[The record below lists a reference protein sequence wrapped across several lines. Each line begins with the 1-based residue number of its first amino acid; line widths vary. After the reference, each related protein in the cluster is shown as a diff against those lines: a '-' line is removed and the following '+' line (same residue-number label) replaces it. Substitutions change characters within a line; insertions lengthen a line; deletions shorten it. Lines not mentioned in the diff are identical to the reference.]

1 MSIRWKLMLGFV
13 CVTMLTVLMGWQAS
27 RSLSEVGALA
37 LATYDEPLMAI
48 SYARAAENDFARID
62 AALGRLEG
70 QFAAAADAA
79 VDDSA
84 QDTGQP
90 EAATLSERQRLLMVA
105 RGNPGAAAPSE
116 RQRLLTVARGE
127 SGAVAAAPEAEPVA
141 EPVAEPA
148 PAEDA
153 APDRS
158 AELLA
163 AITERLDSFDE
174 NLSVAAERASND
186 ETRALVAE
194 TQAAAAA
201 WRVAMDGLADGST
214 TLADLESG
222 AADILEMLG
231 GLVESTAATG
241 FDFRMRAEE
250 VTEQQRKFIMTV
262 LGASVAAGVLIALLL
277 AAAITRPLS
286 RAVRTAE
293 AIAAGKFDNE
303 IVAKGRDETG
313 KLLRALHSMQA
324 AILARMESEHE
335 LQRKDAERQAGQKQA
350 LEQELSRLVRM
361 LEQDLDQAVGAVDQ
375 ESAAVRRLV
384 SEMSASAAQ
393 LQHEAGDVS
402 SASELTNAKVGDV
415 ASVTGALTNDI
426 NTIAAEMSRSMEVV
440 AATVEMAGK
449 ADSTVATLAEC
460 AAEIGNVVE
469 IIRTIAE
476 QTNLLALN
484 ATIEAARAGEAG
496 KGFSVVASEVKALA
510 NQTARA
516 TEEIGTR
523 IDSIQ
528 GATGGAVS
536 AIRSIAESLGRINEV
551 SSSIAAAVGKQSSAT
566 REIAHS
572 ASEAAAGTSRVSGSI
587 GTVTENTNTVSRIAT
602 ELDQVTATMAG
613 QVAELRVRLQRTLQE
628 ASASISEAA

>member
-1 MSIRWKLMLGFV
+1 
-13 CVTMLTVLMGWQAS
+13 
-27 RSLSEVGALA
+27 
-37 LATYDEPLMAI
+37 
-48 SYARAAENDFARID
+48 
-62 AALGRLEG
+62 
-70 QFAAAADAA
+70 
-79 VDDSA
+79 
-84 QDTGQP
+84 
-90 EAATLSERQRLLMVA
+90 
-105 RGNPGAAAPSE
+105 
-116 RQRLLTVARGE
+116 
-127 SGAVAAAPEAEPVA
+127 
-141 EPVAEPA
+141 
-148 PAEDA
+148 
-153 APDRS
+153 
-158 AELLA
+158 
-163 AITERLDSFDE
+163 
-174 NLSVAAERASND
+174 
-186 ETRALVAE
+186 
-194 TQAAAAA
+194 
-201 WRVAMDGLADGST
+201 
-214 TLADLESG
+214 
-222 AADILEMLG
+222 
-231 GLVESTAATG
+231 
-241 FDFRMRAEE
+241 
-250 VTEQQRKFIMTV
+250 
-262 LGASVAAGVLIALLL
+262 VLIALFL
-277 AAAITRPLS
+277 AATITRPLS

-293 AIAAGKFDNE
+293 AIASGKFDNE
-303 IVAKGRDETG
+303 IVARGRDETG

-324 AILARMESEHE
+324 AIQARMESEHE

-350 LEQELSRLVRM
+350 LEQELSRLVHM
-361 LEQDLDQAVGAVDQ
+361 LEQDVDQAVGAVDQ

-384 SEMSASAAQ
+384 SEMAVSAAQ

-426 NTIAAEMSRSMEVV
+426 NSIATEMSRSMQVV

-587 GTVTENTNTVSRIAT
+587 GTVTENTSTVSRIAT

-613 QVAELRVRLQRTLQE
+613 QVAELRNRLQRTLKE
-628 ASASISEAA
+628 ASASISDAA

>member
-70 QFAAAADAA
+70 HFAASADAA
-79 VDDSA
+79 VDDTA
-84 QDTGQP
+84 QDAVQP
-90 EAATLSERQRLLMVA
+90 EAASPSERQRLLMVA
-105 RGNPGAAAPSE
+105 RGDSEATAPSE
-116 RQRLLTVARGE
+116 RQRLLMIARGE
-127 SGAVAAAPEAEPVA
+127 TDAAAAAPEAEPA
-141 EPVAEPA
+141 AEPA
-148 PAEDA
+148 AEAAPTEEA

-158 AELLA
+158 TELLA

-174 NLSVAAERASND
+174 NLMVAAERASND

-201 WRVAMDGLADGST
+201 WRTAMDSLADGST

-222 AADILEMLG
+222 AADILEKLG
-231 GLVESTAATG
+231 GLVELTAATG

-250 VTEQQRKFIMTV
+250 LTEQQRKFIMTV
-262 LGASVAAGVLIALLL
+262 LGAIVAAGVLIALFL
-277 AAAITRPLS
+277 AATITRPLS

-293 AIAAGKFDNE
+293 AIASGTFDNE

-361 LEQDLDQAVGAVDQ
+361 LEQDVDQAVGAVDH
-375 ESAAVRRLV
+375 ESAEVRRLV
-384 SEMSASAAQ
+384 AEMSASAAQ

-426 NTIAAEMSRSMEVV
+426 NTIATEMSRSMEVV
-440 AATVEMAGK
+440 ASTVEMAGK

-510 NQTARA
+510 NQTAKA

-523 IDSIQ
+523 IESIQ

-566 REIAHS
+566 QEIAHS
-572 ASEAAAGTSRVSGSI
+572 ATEAAAGTSRVSGSI
-587 GTVTENTNTVSRIAT
+587 GTVTENAGTVSRIAT
-602 ELDQVTATMAG
+602 ELDQVTGTMAG
-613 QVAELRVRLQRTLQE
+613 QVAELRNRLQRTLQE
-628 ASASISEAA
+628 ASASISDAA